1 MEALDLDQAT
11 DEIIQRG
18 DPNVAAL
25 GSPNFPPR
33 QSPSDVDDASAAL
46 ALVSETAAA
55 IRQLEQHSAQAV
67 ARAHNAANAVMEELE
82 RTESRAQ
89 HAEMALRQA
98 DAEIAELSTAA
109 MQAHE
114 DIETLQSRLAAKEA
128 ELVAMEQ
135 RATLAE
141 RRADDAED
149 AIQSI
154 VTAIRT
160 QLPLTSGVAAEQAGE
175 AA

>member
-1 MEALDLDQAT
+1 M
-11 DEIIQRG
+11 
-18 DPNVAAL
+18 AAL
-25 GSPNFPPR
+25 GAPNFPTR
-33 QSPSDVDDASAAL
+33 QPPSNIDDATAAL

-55 IRQLEQHSAQAV
+55 IRQLEQQSAQAV

-89 HAEMALRQA
+89 HAEMALPQA
-98 DAEIAELSTAA
+98 EAEIAELSTAA
-109 MQAHE
+109 MQGHE

-128 ELVAMEQ
+128 KLVAMEQ
-135 RATLAE
+135 RATVAE

-160 QLPLTSGVAAEQAGE
+160 QLPVRSGVVAEQAGE